1 VSVVV
6 RLADY
11 LQPFTTGS
19 LAATE
24 YGQIGGYDLAHFL
37 ARWPDLHSRALTAL
51 GAARIHPSAVIHPTA
66 LIGDDVI
73 IGPGVHVHEFSSVR
87 GTTVLAAGVSV
98 GFNCEVTSSYLGQ
111 DTVLGHRVGIN
122 RTLLGSDVH
131 LSANV
136 TIAAINLCTDM
147 RHPDREVLMRHPDGL
162 YRCHTTQFGAL
173 IGNHVQSGNNISLGP
188 GIALGEGCR
197 IDSGITLAARIIPA
211 HHTLSAPHTAELRI
225 RQQRLRTT
233 DATV

>member
-1 VSVVV
+1 
-6 RLADY
+6 
-11 LQPFTTGS
+11 
-19 LAATE
+19 
-24 YGQIGGYDLAHFL
+24 
-37 ARWPDLHSRALTAL
+37 
-51 GAARIHPSAVIHPTA
+51 
-66 LIGDDVI
+66 
-73 IGPGVHVHEFSSVR
+73 
-87 GTTVLAAGVSV
+87 
-98 GFNCEVTSSYLGQ
+98 
-111 DTVLGHRVGIN
+111 
-122 RTLLGSDVH
+122 
-131 LSANV
+131 
-136 TIAAINLCTDM
+136 M
-147 RHPDREVLMRHPDGL
+147 RYPDGL